1 VRLLL
6 DFDRILGFDLNG
18 YLQSDLPR
26 RKADSRT
33 YLASVPAE
41 IAALVQERER
51 LRERGEYARADEIRY
66 KLESAGYAVKDTA
79 GVRLCCRVAW
89 TTNSQYF
96 QARLMLQ
103 ITPRHPIS
111 LNFR

>member
-1 VRLLL
+1 M
-6 DFDRILGFDLNG
+6 LGFDLNAD
-18 YLQSDLPR
+18 LQSVLPR

-66 KLESAGYAVKDTA
+66 KLASAGYAVKDTA
-79 GVRLCCRVAW
+79 GSSLELPRRLDEAFTVLSTSSDPPP
-89 TTNSQYF
+89 TT
-96 QARLMLQ
+96 
-103 ITPRHPIS
+103 HPPH
-111 LNFR
+111 LF